1 MDRNFGKEIIGLEIS
16 GGKFLKGSII
26 EMSNDIVVLF
36 DGNDYLYIPFNHVQ
50 NLTLIKNYQD
60 TMNEPSEPSL
70 LDTDTDKKELTF
82 PNILT
87 QAQGIYTEIYVTGK
101 TPIHGY
107 ISNIMND
114 YIVVQSPIYSS
125 IYIASTHI
133 KWLIPYYTNQ
143 TPYGL
148 TEKVF
153 TIKPYNELLPSTF
166 AAQIEKMRDKLV
178 VINLGEKENY
188 IGKINN
194 VKGPIVEIQT
204 ARTNQS
210 YLNLSHIQTI
220 HQM

>member
-1 MDRNFGKEIIGLEIS
+1 MDKNFGKEITEIEVS

-36 DGNDYLYIPFNHVQ
+36 DGEDYLYIPFNHVQ
-50 NLTLIKNYQD
+50 NLALAKNYYNI
-60 TMNEPSEPSL
+60 MNKPSEPSIL
-70 LDTDTDKKELTF
+70 NTDTDKKELTL

-101 TPIHGY
+101 TSVHGY

-114 YIVVQSPIYSS
+114 YILVQSPIYSA
-125 IYIASTHI
+125 IYIASAHI

-143 TPYGL
+143 KPYGL
-148 TEKVF
+148 TEQVF
-153 TIKPYNELLPSTF
+153 TIKPYNEPLSSTF
-166 AAQIEKMRDKLV
+166 ATQIEKLKNKLV

-194 VKGPIVEIQT
+194 IKGPIIEIQT

-210 YLNLSHIQTI
+210 YLNLNHIQTI